1 MADPDS
7 VEVPAPE
14 PAPARE
20 TDAAQGAFT
29 VSLANFDGPFDLLLG
44 LIAKREMDVTAVAL
58 SAVTDE
64 FLSYV
69 RGLSHHRALDES
81 SNFILIAATLLDLK
95 AAQLLPGG
103 EIESEEDFAA
113 LEARDLL
120 FARLLQYRAF
130 KHIAGH
136 IAEQI
141 QQHADRFPRQ
151 PGVHPGLSDLLP
163 ELVFKTTPEDL
174 RAIAE
179 RAFARPAME
188 PDHIR
193 FEHLHAQSV
202 DIAEEM
208 AVMTRMLREAGAV
221 SFTELI
227 QGAQSRLV
235 VVVRF
240 LGLLEL
246 YRDRDVAFE
255 QQAPLGELTVTWS
268 GPAAGEIPAME
279 RAAAEWEAG
288 ETRVPPADA
297 QSNPE
302 PNPDPNHESSHEP
315 QHELSREPNHEL
327 SREPQIPGP
336 AHPDTPTKE
345 RSSDD

>member
-1 MADPDS
+1 MADTDS
-7 VEVPAPE
+7 VE
-14 PAPARE
+14 APALE
-20 TDAAQGAFT
+20 AGATQGAFT

-64 FLSYV
+64 FLDYV
-69 RGLSHHRALDES
+69 RGLSHDRALDES

-141 QQHADRFPRQ
+141 QQHSDRFPRQ
-151 PGVHPGLSDLLP
+151 PGTHPELAQLLP

-174 RAIAE
+174 KAIAE

-188 PDHIR
+188 PDHVR
-193 FEHLHAQSV
+193 FEHLHAQTV
-202 DIAEEM
+202 DIAAEI
-208 AVMTRMLREAGAV
+208 AVMTQLLRETGTA

-227 QGAQSRLV
+227 TGAESRLV

-255 QQAPLGELTVTWS
+255 QDSPLGELRVTWS
-268 GPAAGEIPAME
+268 GPAAGEIPAMQ
-279 RAAAEWEAG
+279 RAAAEWD
-288 ETRVPPADA
+288 ETQQNERLPP
-297 QSNPE
+297 QSTIPESGIPE
-302 PNPDPNHESSHEP
+302 PED
-315 QHELSREPNHEL
+315 
-327 SREPQIPGP
+327 
-336 AHPDTPTKE
+336 KE
-345 RSSDD
+345 HNSDD

>member
-1 MADPDS
+1 MAHPGAGAAALTDAEAAGRPEGFPAEAGPD
-7 VEVPAPE
+7 
-14 PAPARE
+14 APAA
-20 TDAAQGAFT
+20 TGFT

-44 LIAKREMDVTAVAL
+44 LIAKREMDVTAVAI

-64 FLSYV
+64 FISYV
-69 RGLSHHRALDES
+69 RGLSHHQALDES

-103 EIESEEDFAA
+103 QVESEEDIAA

-136 IAEQI
+136 LAEQI
-141 QQHADRFPRQ
+141 QAHSDRFPRQ
-151 PGVHPGLSDLLP
+151 PGTHPELAQLLP
-163 ELVFKTTPEDL
+163 ELVFKSTPEDL
-174 RAIAE
+174 KTIAE

-193 FEHLHAQSV
+193 FEHLHSHAV
-202 DIAEEM
+202 DIRAEM
-208 AVMTRMLREAGAV
+208 AVMTALLREAGAA

-227 QGAQSRLV
+227 REAESRLV

-255 QQAPLGELTVTWS
+255 QDAPLGELRVIWS
-268 GPAAGEIPAME
+268 GPASGEVAALD
-279 RAAAEWEAG
+279 RAAAEWAE
-288 ETRVPPADA
+288 PPATPDA
-297 QSNPE
+297 QAAAAPKE
-302 PNPDPNHESSHEP
+302 TPDH
-315 QHELSREPNHEL
+315 
-327 SREPQIPGP
+327 G
-336 AHPDTPTKE
+336 
-345 RSSDD
+345 

>member
-1 MADPDS
+1 MAQPAAGAAARPDADAAGGL
-7 VEVPAPE
+7 EGLE
-14 PAPARE
+14 PDIRPDAPAA
-20 TDAAQGAFT
+20 TGFT
-29 VSLANFDGPFDLLLG
+29 VSLTNFDGPFDLLLG

-58 SAVTDE
+58 AAVTDE
-64 FLSYV
+64 FIGYV
-69 RGLSHHRALDES
+69 RGLSHHQALDES

-103 EIESEEDFAA
+103 EVESQEDVAA

-136 IAEQI
+136 IADQI
-141 QQHADRFPRQ
+141 QAHSDRFPRQ
-151 PGVHPGLSDLLP
+151 PGTHPELAQLLP

-174 RAIAE
+174 KTIAE

-193 FEHLHAQSV
+193 FEHLHSHTV
-202 DIAEEM
+202 DIRAEM
-208 AVMTRMLREAGAV
+208 AVMTALLREAGAA

-227 QGAQSRLV
+227 RESESRLV

-246 YRDRDVAFE
+246 YRDRDVEFE
-255 QQAPLGELTVTWS
+255 QDAPLGELRVLWS
-268 GPAAGEIPAME
+268 GPASGEIAALD
-279 RAAAEWEAG
+279 RAAAEWAEPESGQSPRPAP
-288 ETRVPPADA
+288 ETEDVD
-297 QSNPE
+297 
-302 PNPDPNHESSHEP
+302 H
-315 QHELSREPNHEL
+315 
-327 SREPQIPGP
+327 G
-336 AHPDTPTKE
+336 
-345 RSSDD
+345 